1 MLILYKLY
9 LSYKGLQLTKKTGE
23 LFSYPCSS
31 IFSQGLWYNFQSF
44 SKLHYRIL
52 LKARTTLIIKKK
64 LILSLRIY
72 FYMYIYRYTCSF
84 IVVLSGISLYTCTCR
99 KNHMTNVQIFPE
111 VHNWIYL
118 KIYKK
123 WITLI
128 RIFCTTDSQ
137 NKTYFSIAT
146 DLFSQLYFCGT
157 CSWHHSGILDMHKE
171 NNSNMLSPSP
181 IN

>member
-31 IFSQGLWYNFQSF
+31 VFSQGLWYNFQSF
-44 SKLHYRIL
+44 SKLNNRIL
-52 LKARTTLIIKKK
+52 LKAWTTLIIKKF
-64 LILSLRIY
+64 ILSLRIY
-72 FYMYIYRYTCSF
+72 LDIYKNTCSL
-84 IVVLSGISLYTCTCR
+84 IVILSGISLYTCTCR
-99 KNHMTNVQIFPE
+99 KNHMTKVEIFLE

-171 NNSNMLSPSP
+171 NNSNMLSPLP